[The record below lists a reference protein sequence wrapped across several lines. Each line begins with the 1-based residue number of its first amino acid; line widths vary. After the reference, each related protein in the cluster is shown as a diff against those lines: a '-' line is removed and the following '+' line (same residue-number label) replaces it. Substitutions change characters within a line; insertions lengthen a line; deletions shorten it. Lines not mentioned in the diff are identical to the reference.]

1 MARAASMVERWNGSR
16 NNPQAAGE
24 QRLLEPLA
32 DRKCKPV
39 VVVHEWGLARG
50 LVDGPQPL
58 GGGWSEHSDTD
69 P

>member
-1 MARAASMVERWNGSR
+1 MVERWHGSR
-16 NNPQAAGE
+16 NNPQAGE

-39 VVVHEWGLARG
+39 VVGHEWGLARG
-50 LVDGPQPL
+50 LTETEHQPL
-58 GGGWSEHSDTD
+58 GGGWSEHSDQD